1 MKQELSQK
9 NEQLANIN
17 AIKNNFENQNQQLIQ
32 QNNAKEKEL
41 NNIKLELQRMKR
53 NETNINLIKNKED
66 EITKK
71 SQELKEKE
79 INLNK
84 LIERY

>member
-1 MKQELSQK
+1 MKK
-9 NEQLANIN
+9 
-17 AIKNNFENQNQQLIQ
+17 
-32 QNNAKEKEL
+32 
-41 NNIKLELQRMKR
+41 

-79 INLNK
+79 I
-84 LIERY
+84 I